1 MKSPTMLYKPGTQYH
16 SDGVDYTTKT
26 VDASDVDQMLEDGW
40 FKHFSEFNNDNATE
54 AEIEFNVDTAD
65 LDQLKAKA
73 KELDLTMAANI
84 GLETARTKVKEAL
97 Q

>member
-40 FKHFSEFNNDNATE
+40 FKHFSEFGNDSFD
-54 AEIEFNVDTAD
+54 IDTAD